1 MQLMLIFGIL
11 FAIGAV
17 LFALQ
22 NIAAVTVTL
31 AAWSFQGSLALVLL
45 VAIGLGVVIAG
56 LLSSPTVIR
65 GRWTVA
71 RLTRQVAELERKLAA
86 SEKQVVQLGAE
97 LEAIRPMNPE
107 ILAMEA
113 ARQKT
118 YTGLRTLLSNNKKDK
133 PPTT

>member
-1 MQLMLIFGIL
+1 MQLTLIFGIL

-22 NIAAVTVTL
+22 NITAVTVTL
-31 AAWSFQGSLALVLL
+31 AAWSFEGSLALVLL
-45 VAIGLGVVIAG
+45 VSVGLGVLIAG

-65 GRWTVA
+65 GRWTVT

-86 SEKQVVQLGAE
+86 SEKKVVDLSVE
-97 LEAIRPMNPE
+97 LESIRPLTPE
-107 ILAMEA
+107 SLAMEA

-118 YTGLRTLLSNNKKDK
+118 YTGLRTLLSPNKKDK
-133 PPTT
+133 RPTV